1 MMANCSI
8 SNNMTGT
15 VEILKPISKCLS
27 IIGQHIVVIPAQAGI
42 HVFNGFKW
50 PPAFAGVTDS

>member
-1 MMANCSI
+1 
-8 SNNMTGT
+8 MTGT
-15 VEILKPISKCLS
+15 VEILKPISKFLS
-27 IIGQHIVVIPAQAGI
+27 ITGQHIVVIPAQAGI

>member
-1 MMANCSI
+1 MTVNCSI

-15 VEILKPISKCLS
+15 VEILKPISKFLS
-27 IIGQHIVVIPAQAGI
+27 ITGQHIVVIPAQAGI